1 MARDA
6 APDDFGSGTRTEP
19 HATPDEGRVFAFRA
33 GVFDAA
39 NLRRALT
46 RIAHEIVERNQG
58 ADDVVLVGL
67 YTRGV
72 VLARRL
78 AAAIRD
84 FESVDVP
91 VGTLDPSFFRDDI
104 GLRAVQPLGPTEVPT
119 DVTGKVVVLVDDVL
133 FTGRTV
139 RAALDALVDIGRPRS
154 VQFAVLVD
162 RGHRELPIRAD
173 YVGKNLPTKTVE
185 DVRVQLEETDGG
197 VDAVEIWGPEHTGEG
212 TA

>member
-6 APDDFGSGTRTEP
+6 APGDFTTGARTEDDAAP
-19 HATPDEGRVFAFRA
+19 SVGRVFAFRA

-39 NLRRALT
+39 NLRRALV

-58 ADDVVLVGL
+58 ASEVVLVGL

-72 VLARRL
+72 VLAQRL
-78 AAAIRD
+78 AAAIHG
-84 FESVDVP
+84 FEGVDVP
-91 VGTLDPSFFRDDI
+91 VGTLDASFFRDDI

-133 FTGRTV
+133 YTGRTA

-154 VQFAVLVD
+154 VQLAVLVD

-185 DVRVQLEETDGG
+185 DVRVRLEETDGG
-197 VDAVEIWGPEHTGEG
+197 VDAVEIWGPANGTEG
-212 TA
+212 AA